1 MRDVL
6 IQLATAFLGAF
17 GFSLMF
23 GLRRRYVFAA
33 SLGGLLAWAVYL
45 LIDAWLRAPFL
56 SYLLAAG
63 FAVLYSE
70 LLAHTLKCPAT
81 LFVVPAIV
89 PLVPGSSLYYA
100 MNSAVRGEIETA
112 KAFGMTTLKA
122 ALAIAA
128 GISFVLAL
136 RELHAKRQ

>member
-45 LIDAWLRAPFL
+45 LIDAFQACGVRYIPLRFQG
-56 SYLLAAG
+56 LLAA
-63 FAVLYSE
+63 
-70 LLAHTLKCPAT
+70 
-81 LFVVPAIV
+81 
-89 PLVPGSSLYYA
+89 
-100 MNSAVRGEIETA
+100 
-112 KAFGMTTLKA
+112 
-122 ALAIAA
+122 
-128 GISFVLAL
+128 
-136 RELHAKRQ
+136 LH